1 MKAVIQRVT
10 QGNVRVAGQEIA
22 AIQSGFVILL
32 GIGKEDTLA
41 TAETMAKKIA
51 QLRVFSD
58 EDGKMNRSILDIQGS
73 ALVVSQFTLYADM
86 RKGNR
91 PSFTNSGPPEMAEP
105 MVQTFIELLTAQGVP
120 TQSGQ
125 FAADMQVNIQNDGPV
140 TILLEY

>member
-10 QGNVRVAGQEIA
+10 QGSVRVAGQEIA
-22 AIQSGFVILL
+22 AIQRGFVILL

-58 EDGKMNRSILDIQGS
+58 EEGKMNLSILDIQGS
-73 ALVVSQFTLYADM
+73 AIVVSQFTLYADTH
-86 RKGNR
+86 KGNR
-91 PSFTNSGPPEMAEP
+91 PSFINSAPPEMAEP
-105 MVQTFIELLTAQGVP
+105 MVQTLIELLSAQGVP

-125 FAADMQVNIQNDGPV
+125 FAVDMQVNIQNDGPV

>member
-10 QGNVRVAGQEIA
+10 QGSVSVAGQEIA
-22 AIQSGFVILL
+22 SIQSGFVILL
-32 GIGKEDTLA
+32 GIGKEDTLT
-41 TAETMAKKIA
+41 TAETMAKKIT

-58 EDGKMNRSILDIQGS
+58 EDGKMNRSILDIRGS
-73 ALVVSQFTLYADM
+73 ALVVSQFTLYADT

-91 PSFTNSGPPEMAEP
+91 PSFINSGPPEMAEP
-105 MVQTFIELLTAQGVP
+105 MVQTFIELLSAQGVP

>member
-73 ALVVSQFTLYADM
+73 ALVVSQFTLYADT

-91 PSFTNSGPPEMAEP
+91 PSFINSGPPEMAEP

>member
-10 QGNVRVAGQEIA
+10 QGSVRIEGQEIA

-58 EDGKMNRSILDIQGS
+58 QDGKMNRSILDIQGS
-73 ALVVSQFTLYADM
+73 ALVVSQFTLYADT

-91 PSFTNSGPPEMAEP
+91 PSFINSGPPEMAET
-105 MVQTFIELLTAQGVP
+105 MVRTFIELLSAQGVP